1 MAMGISLG
9 RWIAAKTDRSDPTV
23 WLPLSWHLLDTAG
36 VMEVLARTWLPAAV
50 YKEIGIKRADCKK
63 IARFLALTHDI
74 GKATPVFQRKILEK
88 LPEIRAELEALGFPM
103 PAPMGNEVKHAH
115 AGSVLLRCAGVPSSI
130 AAVIG
135 AHHGKPES
143 GIAYG
148 WDEETD
154 LQEAEEERE
163 EEARQYGNKNS
174 PWQEVQL
181 GLIEEAIERAGYH
194 SADEIP
200 EISEKAQMILSG
212 LLIMADWISS
222 NTAYFP
228 LLPVDEALPKYDEE
242 RADRAMQRLALPSP
256 FYVNDYWKQE
266 DFFPER
272 FGFTPND
279 VQQKICRAAEEM
291 ESSGLMILEA
301 PMGEGKTEAA
311 LAAGEIL
318 MEKFN
323 LGGLAFFLPS
333 QATSNAM
340 FSRILGWLENQPD
353 KERISIGLLHSN
365 AELNPEF
372 ARLAEGDVALSDD
385 EEQLT
390 VHSFFRGRKT
400 KLLSSVVIGTVDQL
414 LMAALRQKHVMLRH
428 LGIAGKVVIID
439 ECHAYDAYMNVYF
452 DRILNWL
459 GSYGIPVILL
469 SATLPGDRREELMTA
484 YAGKKKCRGI
494 AIREESAY
502 PLLSIA
508 GDTAKLEP
516 IPYKKAGHTVSV
528 ERADEEEAVREI
540 GETLQ
545 AGGCIGVILNTV
557 RRVQNFAEVIAK
569 RFPDARIYIDHS
581 QFLLPDRLEHEEE
594 ILQHVGKISNGE
606 DRKRVVVIGSQVLEQ
621 SLDLDF
627 DRMITDL
634 CPMDLLLQ
642 RIGRLHR
649 HERIRP
655 NVVARAKCIVLHGEE
670 NTLESGA
677 KAVYGEYILQQ
688 TASLLPDQIKIPG
701 DISMLVQKTYC
712 EDLGKEKF
720 PQAYATYC
728 LERRKSKDKAKGF
741 LMRRSGER
749 LIAGL
754 LDDTVEFDDPQ
765 AQAAVRDGCDSV
777 EILMLRLCGAQEA
790 EILSGEKKGLR
801 IAMNRGLSAE
811 EALAV
816 AGQRLRL
823 PARFSRIWNIE
834 RTIGELERKTREC
847 APEWIMHP
855 MLSGELLFFL
865 DEEGKGRLGNCLLR
879 YDGETGLTYEEVQDE
894 GYRI

>member
-372 ARLAEGDVALSDD
+372 ARLAEGDVVLSDD
-385 EEQLT
+385 ENQLT

-528 ERADEEEAVREI
+528 ECADEEEAVREI

-581 QFLLPDRLEHEEE
+581 QFLLPDRLEHEEK
-594 ILQHVGKISNGE
+594 ILQHIGKTSDEAGREKVI
-606 DRKRVVVIGSQVLEQ
+606 VIGSQVLEQ
-621 SLDLDF
+621 SLDIDF
-627 DRMITDL
+627 DLMITDL

-642 RIGRLHR
+642 RVGRLHR
-649 HERIRP
+649 HERKRP
-655 NVVARAKCIVLHGEE
+655 SAVKQAKCIVLHSDE
-670 NTLESGA
+670 NELESGA
-677 KAVYGEYILQQ
+677 KEIYGEYVLQQ
-688 TASLLPDQIKIPG
+688 TAFLLPKQIHIPE
-701 DISMLVQKTYC
+701 DISELVQKTYC
-712 EDLGKEKF
+712 EELGKEKF
-720 PQAYATYC
+720 PEAYTKYC
-728 LERRKSKDKAKGF
+728 GEQQESQNKAKGF
-741 LMRRSGER
+741 LLRKPGER

-754 LDDTVEFDDPQ
+754 LDNTFEFSDPQ
-765 AQAAVRDGCDSV
+765 AQATVRDGCDSIEV
-777 EILMLRLCGAQEA
+777 LMLRRCGAQEA
-790 EILSGEKKGLR
+790 EIISGEQKGRR
-801 IAMNRGLSAE
+801 ISLDREPSAE
-811 EALAV
+811 EVLAI

-823 PARFSRIWNIE
+823 PSTFSRRWNIE
-834 RTIGELERKTREC
+834 ETIRELEKQTMKYV
-847 APEWIMHP
+847 PEWIMHP
-855 MLSGELLFFL
+855 MLSGELILLLSEQGEGLIGHFRVWYDPERGL
-865 DEEGKGRLGNCLLR
+865 SYKEVKDER
-879 YDGETGLTYEEVQDE
+879 D
-894 GYRI
+894 